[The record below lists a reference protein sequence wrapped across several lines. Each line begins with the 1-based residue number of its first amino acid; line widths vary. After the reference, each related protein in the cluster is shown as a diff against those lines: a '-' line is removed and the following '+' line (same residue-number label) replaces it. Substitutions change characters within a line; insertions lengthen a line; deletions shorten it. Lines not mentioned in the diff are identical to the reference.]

1 MLFPHKVT
9 IFNSLSE
16 EDEEYNR
23 AVLQPALFILD
34 ENTGRNKLGLT
45 NADTVT
51 VYIPSSAV
59 DLLGKQY
66 VEPAAYN
73 QMTDKS
79 GVYTFRKGDL
89 VALGDIDLGSKTINE
104 FKNTEENLYEIT
116 GRTDYRFGGL
126 PNIVLS
132 AK

>member
-23 AVLQPALFILD
+23 SVLQPALFILD

-66 VEPAAYN
+66 VEPAVYN
-73 QMTDKS
+73 QMVDKS

-126 PNIVLS
+126 PNVVLA

>member
-66 VEPAAYN
+66 VEPAVYN
-73 QMTDKS
+73 QMPDKS

-104 FKNTEENLYEIT
+104 FKNTKENLYEIT

>member
-23 AVLQPALFILD
+23 AVLQPVLFILD

-66 VEPAAYN
+66 VEPAVYN
-73 QMTDKS
+73 QMIDKS

>member
-66 VEPAAYN
+66 VEPAVYN
-73 QMTDKS
+73 QMVDKS